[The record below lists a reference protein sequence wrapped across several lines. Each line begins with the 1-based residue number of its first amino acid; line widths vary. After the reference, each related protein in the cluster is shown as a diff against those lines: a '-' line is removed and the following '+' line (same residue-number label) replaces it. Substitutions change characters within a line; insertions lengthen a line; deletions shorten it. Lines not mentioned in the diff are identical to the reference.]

1 MMSGLSLSAIQGY
14 EQGRYEPKRKSLE
27 SIAEVFKIPVDELY
41 DMPAQLSTNLAE
53 VGKDLIS
60 RQAAIDALVAETI
73 YTKEELKEYYEANSH
88 RNEWVNGIYESI
100 ETVKQLPPI
109 QPKRGR
115 WIEDK
120 GQQTLMQNFIER
132 GEVWRVCSVCGAG
145 HMIGHKY
152 AIDKAY
158 HDRHHNFC
166 PNCGADMREV
176 TT

>member
-1 MMSGLSLSAIQGY
+1 MGRGERMSNLISKQVLELWNRYKPTIAVDAIEY
-14 EQGRYEPKRKSLE
+14 DR
-27 SIAEVFKIPVDELY
+27 ELKKL
-41 DMPAQLSTNLAE
+41 LSTNLASL
-53 VGKDLIS
+53 GTDCIS
-60 RQAAIDALVAETI
+60 RQAAIDALRAMQTYKLFAGDDMLLI
-73 YTKEELKEYYEANSH
+73 DQAGAQTELML
-88 RNEWVNGIYESI
+88 
-100 ETVKQLPPI
+100 LPPI
-109 QPKRGR
+109 QPKRGM

-166 PNCGADMREV
+166 PNCGAKMEV

>member
-1 MMSGLSLSAIQGY
+1 M
-14 EQGRYEPKRKSLE
+14 
-27 SIAEVFKIPVDELY
+27 D
-41 DMPAQLSTNLAE
+41 
-53 VGKDLIS
+53 DLIN
-60 RQAAIDALVAETI
+60 RQQAIDALRDYLVEKRCPDDGTLTCRLI
-73 YTKEELKEYYEANSH
+73 E
-88 RNEWVNGIYESI
+88 NEVIN
-100 ETVKQLPPI
+100 KLLPI
-109 QPKRGR
+109 QPKRGK
-115 WIEDK
+115 WIADK
-120 GQQTLMQNFIER
+120 GQQTLMKNFIEM